1 MIIYIY
7 KTITMFDYNF
17 IKLLLKYNYGLS
29 YYYEPATTLKYCNKV
44 KVKQHK
50 LANIRND
57 IDNSIFNDGEYDFIS
72 EQTFIDFFCYYND
85 WYISFPNMDRL
96 RRIYERTLNY

>member
-17 IKLLLKYNYGLS
+17 IKLLLKYNYSLE
-29 YYYEPATTLKYCNKV
+29 YFYEPGSTWQYTNKV
-44 KVKQHK
+44 ALKQPK
-50 LANIRND
+50 LSRIRND
-57 IDNSIFNDGEYDFIS
+57 IDHSIFYDGEYDFLY
-72 EQTFIDFFCYYND
+72 EDTFSDFFHYYND